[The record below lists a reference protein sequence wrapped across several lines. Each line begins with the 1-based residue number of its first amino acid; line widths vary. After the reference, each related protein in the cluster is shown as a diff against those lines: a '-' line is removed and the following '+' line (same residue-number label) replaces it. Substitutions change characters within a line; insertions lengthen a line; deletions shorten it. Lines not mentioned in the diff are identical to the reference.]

1 MFEFNF
7 SIENGW
13 ILSLIFLLISYVPM
27 IFGGKGAKRLVD
39 FSWMNRKGKQLSIL
53 IMVLFIFILVAPV
66 FLEITDKPVLLI
78 LGFVF
83 FTIGCIFILISYLN
97 YFTTPLG
104 KLITKG
110 MYKIS
115 RNPIYVF
122 SLVAM
127 IGIVILF
134 ESFLMGFLLLIFSII
149 QHPIIREEER
159 FCENNFGEEYEMYK
173 IHTRRYL

>member
-53 IMVLFIFILVAPV
+53 IMVLFLFMLVVPIFID
-66 FLEITDKPVLLI
+66 ITSKPVLLI

-122 SLVAM
+122 SLVAI
-127 IGIVILF
+127 IGIVVLC
-134 ESFLMGFLLLIFSII
+134 ESFLLGFSLLIYSII
-149 QHPIIREEER
+149 QHPIIKDEER
-159 FCENNFGEEYEMYK
+159 FCENNFGEEYERYK
-173 IHTRRYL
+173 KNTRRYL

>member
-53 IMVLFIFILVAPV
+53 IMVLFLFMLVVPIFID
-66 FLEITDKPVLLI
+66 ITSKPVLLI

-122 SLVAM
+122 SLVAI
-127 IGIVILF
+127 IGIVVLC
-134 ESFLMGFLLLIFSII
+134 ESFLLGFLLLIYSII
-149 QHPIIREEER
+149 QHPIIKEEER
-159 FCENNFGEEYEMYK
+159 FCENNFGEEYEIYK
-173 IHTRRYL
+173 KHTRRYL